1 MFCPVFG
8 SSTKTIAVRVVYN
21 VDGDDEYDGV
31 CDDDSD
37 YDDDVDCSAVS
48 GCNKLLPRVRYL
60 L

>member
-1 MFCPVFG
+1 ME
-8 SSTKTIAVRVVYN
+8 VYN
-21 VDGDDEYDGV
+21 DDGDDEYEGG

-37 YDDDVDCSAVS
+37 DVDDVDCSAVS